1 MAKQFKADDIYK
13 EIMEDIDF
21 AATEGK
27 LPMKVSAANT
37 GRVSRAAV
45 LMLKARVVLY
55 QKDASRYAEL
65 AKDMEE
71 LISTGGYD
79 LYSNFDAMWNDENEF
94 CVESIF
100 ESNQLPEGKAGQWLA
115 RIWN

>member
-1 MAKQFKADDIYK
+1 M
-13 EIMEDIDF
+13 
-21 AATEGK
+21 
-27 LPMKVSAANT
+27 
-37 GRVSRAAV
+37 
-45 LMLKARVVLY
+45 Y

-100 ESNQLPEGKAGQWLA
+100 ESNQLPKEKHGQVVGKDMELTFLRLFLPMG
-115 RIWN
+115 